1 MPGGVLF
8 VRATLRLVP
17 GDLRHEALNSPWL
30 IFEK

>member
-8 VRATLRLVP
+8 VRATLCLLP

-30 IFEK
+30 IFGK